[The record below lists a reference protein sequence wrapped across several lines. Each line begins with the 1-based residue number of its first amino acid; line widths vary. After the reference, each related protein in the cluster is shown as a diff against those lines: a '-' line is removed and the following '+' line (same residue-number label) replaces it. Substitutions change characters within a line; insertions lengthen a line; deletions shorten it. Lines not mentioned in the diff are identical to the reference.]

1 VLRQLD
7 IRLFWGEFE
16 PDDRDRF
23 VSWAGDVGRLVSS
36 PSAPPE
42 AFAAVADRVFG
53 AYLAAWVDD
62 DGAIRLTTPE
72 CAATT
77 RLPRDVVV
85 EVIAHLD
92 RQLR

>member
-1 VLRQLD
+1 VLRELD
-7 IRLFWGEFE
+7 IRLFWGEFD
-16 PDDRDRF
+16 PDERDRF
-23 VSWAGDVGRLVSS
+23 VIWTGDVGRLVSS

-42 AFAAVADRVFG
+42 AFAAVADRIFG
-53 AYLAAWVDD
+53 AYLAGWVDD

-72 CAATT
+72 CVAAT
-77 RLPRDVVV
+77 RLQRDVVV